1 MARQSTTITTLPR
14 SPEDDRHARMV
25 RYSITMGIR
34 LVCIALCLVVHGW
47 WLLLCAAGAVFLP
60 YIAVILANVVVSK
73 TGTVERPEVAP
84 RMIAAPIL
92 DVASDK
98 EQEHTL

>member
-34 LVCIALCLVVHGW
+34 LVCIALCLVVQGW
-47 WLLLCAAGAVFLP
+47 WLLLCAAGAIFLP
-60 YIAVILANVVVSK
+60 YIAVVFANVVVAK
-73 TGTVERPEVAP
+73 TTTVERPVVSL
-84 RMIAAPIL
+84 RMISSHQPDDARDP
-92 DVASDK
+92 
-98 EQEHTL
+98 EQGQE